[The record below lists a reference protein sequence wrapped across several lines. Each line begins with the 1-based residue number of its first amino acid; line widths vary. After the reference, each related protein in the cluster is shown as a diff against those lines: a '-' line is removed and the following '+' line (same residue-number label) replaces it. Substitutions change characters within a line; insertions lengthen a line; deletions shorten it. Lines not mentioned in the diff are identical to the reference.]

1 MPFNYIKDGDI
12 YKYLVGG
19 KWQFS
24 SSKKTIDVFNPA
36 TEKSIGKL
44 QCITTQEID
53 EMLKQAKL
61 SQKKWKEFN
70 LNQRAEIL
78 CKAADLIIK
87 NADFLADLLSK
98 EIAKAKHICIHEV
111 MRTADLIRS
120 TSEEALR
127 MNGEVLDGN
136 SYYHSNKKK
145 KALVEREPLGVVLAI
160 SPFNYPINLSF
171 SKVAPALISGNSIV
185 LKPSTQGAISVIHVT
200 ELFLEAGV
208 PPGVLSLVT
217 GKSSEI
223 GDYLTSHRD
232 IDMLAFTGSTQV
244 GKHLASISGM
254 KPLLLELGGK
264 DGAIILEDCDLD
276 LAVRETVQG
285 TFSYSGQRCTAVKRI
300 IIIDSLADK
309 FIRRFVEETRKL
321 KVGMPNEDAVICPL
335 INKDA
340 CNYVQDLILDAKK
353 NGAKV
358 LLEG

>member
-120 TSEEALR
+120 TSEEASEGTIPKSVADR
-127 MNGEVLDGN
+127 IVSEND
-136 SYYHSNKKK
+136 
-145 KALVEREPLGVVLAI
+145 LV
-160 SPFNYPINLSF
+160 
-171 SKVAPALISGNSIV
+171 IV
-185 LKPSTQGAISVIHVT
+185 
-200 ELFLEAGV
+200 
-208 PPGVLSLVT
+208 
-217 GKSSEI
+217 
-223 GDYLTSHRD
+223 
-232 IDMLAFTGSTQV
+232 
-244 GKHLASISGM
+244 
-254 KPLLLELGGK
+254 
-264 DGAIILEDCDLD
+264 
-276 LAVRETVQG
+276 
-285 TFSYSGQRCTAVKRI
+285 
-300 IIIDSLADK
+300 
-309 FIRRFVEETRKL
+309 IRNCFEHFF
-321 KVGMPNEDAVICPL
+321 
-335 INKDA
+335 
-340 CNYVQDLILDAKK
+340 
-353 NGAKV
+353 
-358 LLEG
+358 